1 MRESSRNIK
10 ELLKNSVV
18 GGTKMNENLT
28 YFLPSAASLISEPG
42 SNKLSK
48 YRTNTEMVSENR
60 YVNKFEEDEEE
71 ETKDL

>member
-1 MRESSRNIK
+1 
-10 ELLKNSVV
+10 
-18 GGTKMNENLT
+18 MNENLT